1 MSAYALS
8 GQAGAGSHRFG
19 AAVVLSLAAHCAV
32 LTLVPSLR
40 PNLGVQPPGPL
51 QVTFLRPV
59 IETAHEALRALD
71 PSPRRAAEPQ
81 LPQPARRR
89 SEAPRIVSPA
99 PAAKAPFPQP
109 SAAQS
114 APPPVI
120 ATPAQPDTAAMVS
133 GPEQPVSAM
142 PPEQFAAD
150 VSIREYEAEVRRA
163 ISAAVPRR
171 YPRMASDRGW
181 EGRPVVRVR
190 FRKGNLVATLEQPSG
205 FEVLDERAVEL
216 TNSSVMPR
224 LPEQLAQH
232 EFEFLLPFDFRLKS
246 R

>member
-1 MSAYALS
+1 MSAYALR
-8 GQAGAGSHRFG
+8 GLAGADGHRFG

-32 LTLVPSLR
+32 LALVPGLR
-40 PNLGVQPPGPL
+40 PNLAAQPPGPL
-51 QVTFLRPV
+51 QVSFLRPV
-59 IETAHEALRALD
+59 IETAQEALRALD
-71 PSPRRAAEPQ
+71 PSPPPAEPR
-81 LPQPARRR
+81 LPRPAPRR

-120 ATPAQPDTAAMVS
+120 ATPAQLDTAATVS
-133 GPEQPVSAM
+133 APEQPVSTLK
-142 PPEQFAAD
+142 PEQPSAD
-150 VSIREYEAEVRRA
+150 ASIREYEAEARRA

-171 YPRMASDRGW
+171 YPRMALERVW
-181 EGRPVVRVR
+181 EGRPVVLVR
-190 FRKGNLVATLEQPSG
+190 FRKGQLSATLAQPSG